1 MFDFLFTQSVL
12 IAIVVGGFLSVGLS
26 LLMILGKNK
35 HIIPGLKPRKWLGI
49 VLSTILILCGGALF
63 VLSITIAFRFHQALF
78 TRWLLGFVLSV
89 IILTIVFT
97 FISYSVSSNAMDRI
111 RKR

>member
-1 MFDFLFTQSVL
+1 MFDFLFTQSFF
-12 IAIVVGGFLSVGLS
+12 ISIIVSAFLSLGLS

-49 VLSTILILCGGALF
+49 VLPPIFMLCGIALF